1 MADHVQVVRAV
12 LEQWQEQGRPVTG
25 ALIQGSVAQHGYVT
39 RLSQNSLN
47 RALST
52 AVTTRISRPASS
64 TRS

>member
-1 MADHVQVVRAV
+1 MVDYLQIAHTV
-12 LEQWQEQGRPVTG
+12 LEKWQAQGRPVSG

-47 RALST
+47 RAPST
-52 AVTTRISRPASS
+52 AVITRISRPASP